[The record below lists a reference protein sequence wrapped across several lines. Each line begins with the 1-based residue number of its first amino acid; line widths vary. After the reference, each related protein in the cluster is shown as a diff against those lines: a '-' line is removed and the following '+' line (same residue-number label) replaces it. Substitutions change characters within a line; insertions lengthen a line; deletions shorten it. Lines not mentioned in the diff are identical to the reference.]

1 MDGGGRRGI
10 LDVAETFRL
19 AARASTQAELVALDV
34 PFARDSDA
42 AAYGERLRLLD
53 ADPHAA
59 TDLRGIAFR
68 PFFVR
73 NGLVLASQYA
83 PPVRM
88 FVLGVLATGLTEF
101 LDHFALIAHRDGAPL
116 PPEGAEAARA
126 LEKRYFAYCL
136 AQWTE
141 LGMEFDE
148 VFLTMKGDALDL
160 VSSAQVRD
168 CLDGGPEAVLLSELF
183 TEEERALWRDV
194 FDGAPGAWTRMRRRL
209 VDTYQ
214 LPFLAMPA
222 PAATP

>member
-34 PFARDSDA
+34 PFAGDSDA

-59 TDLRGIAFR
+59 TDPRGIAFR

-101 LDHFALIAHRDGAPL
+101 LDHFALIAHRDGVPL
-116 PPEGAEAARA
+116 SSEGAEVARA
-126 LEKRYFAYCL
+126 LQKRYFAYCL

-194 FDGAPGAWTRMRRRL
+194 FDGAPGAWTRMRRQL

-214 LPFLAMPA
+214 LPFRAMPS